1 MTYIYAYSNHKY
13 GLSRLRRMAVHYKKL
28 QEQGVEVEML
38 TNDFRASAVARE
50 LGVESCTTIE
60 TVWDI
65 DFVAE
70 RGDHLIMDTPEDDQ
84 GKLEQNVEMFS
95 GVQRV
100 AISCEDTSR
109 YGEEV
114 LCPDPMTDPW
124 YASYK
129 EKPKVESVLFFYGD
143 SDPEKWLAEQADL
156 FAGLEMELL
165 LGEYFYPGYEETLV
179 PLFSVLHEADAYREM
194 VAQSQKVV
202 TCVPQTAYEASSA
215 GAEVIYFGA
224 VDTCQRE
231 TMEALSIKI
240 VSKADKELLQKLSV

>member
-13 GLSRLRRMAVHYKKL
+13 GFSRLRRMAVHYKEL

-38 TNDFRASAVARE
+38 TNDFRAAAAVREYGVSA
-50 LGVESCTTIE
+50 CTTIE

-65 DFVAE
+65 DLVAE
-70 RGDHLIMDTPEDDQ
+70 RGDCLVMDTPEDDQ
-84 GKLEQNVEMFS
+84 GKLEQYVEMFAE
-95 GVQRV
+95 VQRV
-100 AISCEDTSR
+100 AVSCEDDSR

-114 LCPDPMTDPW
+114 LYPDPMTDPW
-124 YASYK
+124 YASCK
-129 EKPKVESVLFFYGD
+129 EKPKVESTLFFYGD

-165 LGEYFYPGYEETLV
+165 LGEYFYPGYEETLA
-179 PLFSVLHEADAYREM
+179 PLFLVLHEADAYREM
-194 VAQSQKVV
+194 VSQSQKVV

-231 TMEALSIKI
+231 LMEVLSIKI
-240 VSKADKELLQKLSV
+240 VSKADKELLQKLCA